1 MIAVRHWQHL
11 VLAINLALCVSSSAA
26 QVNPSPVRPGEV
38 IEMSTY
44 VVTAPAGNGWNIQK
58 DQVKGLV
65 LFQRDN
71 PLTVISVVPYPMPE
85 LNGIIDEDKVAAMIF
100 DFEEKNMRDRGVSR
114 SYTPSGFTR
123 GLLVVSGKTVHVMR
137 YSVTQLG
144 PQPRLNPLVMK
155 YVMYLYLP
163 ENWKESK
170 RAYAFII
177 GAPQI
182 VGSTSSASNLEEI
195 DSLVRTF
202 KAR

>member
-1 MIAVRHWQHL
+1 MIAVRGWQHL
-11 VLAINLALCVSSSAA
+11 ALAINLALGVSSSAA
-26 QVNPSPVRPGEV
+26 QVNPVRPGEI

-71 PLTVISVVPYPMPE
+71 PLTVISVVPSPMPE
-85 LNGIIDEDKVAAMIF
+85 SNGISDEDKVAAMIF

-123 GLLVVSGKTVHVMR
+123 DLRVVSGKTVHVMR
-137 YSVTQLG
+137 YSLTQLG
-144 PQPRLNPLVMK
+144 LQPRLNPLVMK

-163 ENWKESK
+163 GNWRESK
-170 RAYAFII
+170 RAYAFIM
-177 GAPQI
+177 GAPQM
-182 VGSTSSASNLEEI
+182 VGSTSSALNLEEL

-202 KAR
+202 EAR